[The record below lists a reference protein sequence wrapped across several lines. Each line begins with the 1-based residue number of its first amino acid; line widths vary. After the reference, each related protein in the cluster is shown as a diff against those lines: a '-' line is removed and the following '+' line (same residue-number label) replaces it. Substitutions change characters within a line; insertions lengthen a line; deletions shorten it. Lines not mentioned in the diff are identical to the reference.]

1 MEETLEKR
9 GPGRPPNARPVM
21 HSEEPRR
28 DAAARAKEILEHLGN
43 LGEGADKFY
52 VDPSIIPD
60 GWSYEWKEYTV
71 AGKVDP
77 SRQIELRRTG
87 WESVPAE
94 RHRELMPEDTKERSV
109 LREGLQLM
117 ERPVEVT
124 AAVMGMDKV
133 RAQTQMRDKKDQAE
147 RQSYGG
153 FDTSVNGRPVAKGIS
168 SRVGPMGI
176 PD

>member
-28 DAAARAKEILEHLGN
+28 DAAARAKEILEHLGT
-43 LGEGADKFY
+43 LGEGGDKFY
-52 VDPSIIPD
+52 IDPTVIPD
-60 GWSYEWKEYTV
+60 GWTYEWKRLTLYNQ
-71 AGKVDP
+71 ADP
-77 SRQIELRRTG
+77 SYQVELRQTG
-87 WESVPAE
+87 WEPVPAS
-94 RHRELMPEDTKERSV
+94 RHRSLMPDDVRDGPIV
-109 LREGLQLM
+109 REGLQLM
-117 ERPVEVT
+117 ERPKEVT
-124 AAVMGMDKV
+124 AAVVNMDKV